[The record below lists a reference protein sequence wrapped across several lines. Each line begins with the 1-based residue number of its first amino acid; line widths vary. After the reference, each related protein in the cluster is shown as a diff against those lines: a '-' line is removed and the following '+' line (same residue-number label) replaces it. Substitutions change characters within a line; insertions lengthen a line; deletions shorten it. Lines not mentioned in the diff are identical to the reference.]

1 MNNLNNIIAAL
12 GLDKCQTDKERAA
25 KLQKEIVQREDEL
38 KSIRKMYRVV
48 FERVVGEWHS
58 EFTARFPELAQ
69 QSFKDKD
76 GMWVEVAVNGTH
88 YNISI
93 GKDKRK
99 LFCLAR
105 ITTKDYVDGRRITD
119 DMARKLSD
127 LLSWKRGSELMLE
140 WFDANDFD
148 AAFSYFCKIVGR
160 FWELQKEEQQS

>member
-1 MNNLNNIIAAL
+1 MLNSL
-12 GLDKCQTDKERAA
+12 ELDKCITDKERAVV
-25 KLQKEIVQREDEL
+25 LQEEITRREFELTQFKE
-38 KSIRKMYRVV
+38 MYQTVYDYVV
-48 FERVVGEWHS
+48 NEWYN
-58 EFTARFPELAQ
+58 EFSARFPELVQ

-127 LLSWKRGSELMLE
+127 LLSWKGGGELMLE

-148 AAFSYFCKIVGR
+148 AAFAHFCKIVGR
-160 FWELQKEEQQS
+160 FWELQKAEGVE

>member
-1 MNNLNNIIAAL
+1 MKDLNVLNYL
-12 GLDKCQTDKERAA
+12 ELNKCETEKERAA
-25 KLQKEIVQREDEL
+25 TLQKEIVQREDEL

-127 LLSWKRGSELMLE
+127 LLSWKGGGELMLE

-148 AAFSYFCKIVGR
+148 AVFSYFCKIVGR
-160 FWELQKEEQQS
+160 FLELQKAEKQS